1 MLSHNI
7 DMTRRFLAAIT
18 IIVILALAATLLWRV
33 YVHHVNAEPY
43 SHQDEPVAV
52 SLLSRAA

>member
-7 DMTRRFLAAIT
+7 GMTRRLLAAIT

-33 YVHHVNAEPY
+33 YVHHMNAEPY
-43 SHQDEPVAV
+43 GHQDEPVAV